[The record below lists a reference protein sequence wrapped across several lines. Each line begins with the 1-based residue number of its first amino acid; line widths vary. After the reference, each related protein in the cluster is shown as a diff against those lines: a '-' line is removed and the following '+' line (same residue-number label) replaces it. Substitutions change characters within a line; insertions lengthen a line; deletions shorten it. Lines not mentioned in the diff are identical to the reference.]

1 MNIYMDNASTTALS
15 QKALDAYVDAL
26 SHSNGNPSAVHSR
39 GFEAFTALENSRSEI
54 ARLFNCSS
62 EQIVFTSGGSESNS
76 LALLSAANIGKRSGK
91 RHIVT
96 TAIEHHS
103 VLEVLNNLEGF
114 DITYVKPQSNGIVSA
129 EDVISA
135 VRTDT
140 VLVSVMLANNEVGTL
155 QPVGDIASFCRER
168 GVIFHTDAVQAA
180 GHVMIDVDGLGCDML
195 SLSAHKFH
203 GPKGVGALYVRDKKL
218 ITPIIRGGMQES
230 GLRAGT
236 ENVPGI
242 VAMAAA
248 LRESLDD
255 RVKKNGAILA
265 LRERLIEGIL
275 NIEGATLNGDRKNRL
290 DGNANFSFDGV
301 GGEQLVLLLDSY
313 GIAASSGSA
322 CAARSPDPS
331 HVLLAMGLKRSAA
344 ASSLRLSLDEYN
356 TDREID
362 EVVRTVTKAV
372 NNIRNI

>member
-39 GFEAFTALENSRSEI
+39 GFEAFTALENSRCEV

-135 VRTDT
+135 LIKT
-140 VLVSVMLANNEVGTL
+140 VWFLLMNLKLLSVTRL
-155 QPVGDIASFCRER
+155 
-168 GVIFHTDAVQAA
+168 H
-180 GHVMIDVDGLGCDML
+180 
-195 SLSAHKFH
+195 
-203 GPKGVGALYVRDKKL
+203 LYR
-218 ITPIIRGGMQES
+218 
-230 GLRAGT
+230 
-236 ENVPGI
+236 
-242 VAMAAA
+242 
-248 LRESLDD
+248 
-255 RVKKNGAILA
+255 
-265 LRERLIEGIL
+265 
-275 NIEGATLNGDRKNRL
+275 
-290 DGNANFSFDGV
+290 
-301 GGEQLVLLLDSY
+301 
-313 GIAASSGSA
+313 
-322 CAARSPDPS
+322 
-331 HVLLAMGLKRSAA
+331 
-344 ASSLRLSLDEYN
+344 
-356 TDREID
+356 
-362 EVVRTVTKAV
+362 
-372 NNIRNI
+372 